1 MVHLLRVSPPD
12 QQPSLQPGEWRTW
25 RQTPPAPLWSSGPPW
40 SLLAGRERSVGTQCG
55 GAQPDGVEAGGAQP
69 GDVGVGGAQPDDVQP
84 GDVGAGG
91 VQPGG
96 VEAGDGELRDVRVV
110 HQAWQRRRR
119 GGRV

>member
-1 MVHLLRVSPPD
+1 MVHLPRVSPPD
-12 QQPSLQPGEWRTW
+12 QQPSPQPEGWRTW

-40 SLLAGRERSVGTQCG
+40 SLPAGQERSGGTQCG
-55 GAQPDGVEAGGAQP
+55 GVQPDGVEAGGAQP
-69 GDVGVGGAQPDDVQP
+69 GDVGAGGAEP
-84 GDVGAGG
+84 GD

-119 GGRV
+119 GRRV

>member
-12 QQPSLQPGEWRTW
+12 QQPSLQPGGWRTW

-40 SLLAGRERSVGTQCG
+40 SLLAGQERSGGTQCG
-55 GAQPDGVEAGGAQP
+55 GVQPDGVEAGG
-69 GDVGVGGAQPDDVQP
+69 VQPDD
-84 GDVGAGG
+84 
-91 VQPGG
+91 
-96 VEAGDGELRDVRVV
+96 VEAGDGGLRDVRVV